1 MTFPAPM
8 FHGDTLYAETTCLS
22 ARASKSR
29 PGQGIVE
36 LEHVGRNQDGVVVC
50 RAVRA
55 TLVQCDP
62 ASEKNEL
69 DDGARR

>member
-1 MTFPAPM
+1 MIPN
-8 FHGDTLYAETTCLS
+8 TCLPGFTS
-22 ARASKSR
+22 TLTRIPTVCRSKRASKSR

-36 LEHVGRNQDGVVVC
+36 LEHIGRNQKGDIVC

-62 ASEKNEL
+62 EGGE
-69 DDGARR
+69 R